1 VLEEHVRRA
10 ITHADR
16 ELDVA
21 RDAIA
26 SHLGR
31 ALADHGFGTLLVEAD
46 LRRPALSSRFALGN
60 EDGLS
65 LFLSGHV
72 HALPKINNTENP
84 NLWVVTA
91 GPKPPNP
98 AALLNSEKLESFLKE
113 MSMIFKFVIVDSPPL
128 LAVADARILG
138 ARADGVVLVVRAGRT
153 QKSMVKECRT
163 LLESSGANPLGVIL
177 NGAEP
182 SSRSSYYY
190 DYYTQ

>member
-1 VLEEHVRRA
+1 
-10 ITHADR
+10 
-16 ELDVA
+16 
-21 RDAIA
+21 
-26 SHLGR
+26 
-31 ALADHGFGTLLVEAD
+31 
-46 LRRPALSSRFALGN
+46 
-60 EDGLS
+60 
-65 LFLSGHV
+65 
-72 HALPKINNTENP
+72 LPKINNTENP